1 MEVQKLV
8 RAIFER
14 PLSAGIL
21 IAAFD
26 KIFLRRCCSR
36 KQPSLQY
43 TTGSVH
49 LHIYKSRGIETN
61 SPPVRITSNLQSS
74 VPHFISASKVQ
85 LTLLELTFVVLN

>member
-14 PLSAGIL
+14 PLSGGIL

-61 SPPVRITSNLQSS
+61 SPPVPPL
-74 VPHFISASKVQ
+74 P
-85 LTLLELTFVVLN
+85 